1 MNEPHDTPAHERP
14 TVLVVDDT
22 PENIAVLHDL
32 LRGRYRVRVAN
43 SGPRALKA
51 AASEPR
57 PDVIL
62 LDVMM
67 PGMDGYEVLTRLRAL
82 PGCETIPVIFV
93 TALDATDDEARGL
106 SLGAADYLTKPVRPP
121 IVLARVA
128 APIEL
133 KHARDR
139 LHAQNAWLEREIARR
154 THEAER
160 VRDATLRALASLAET
175 RDNETGNHILRTQN
189 YVALLCDELS
199 KTPRDRDALDPV
211 TIARFT
217 KAAPLHDI
225 GKVGI
230 PDHILL
236 KPGRLTPDELVIMR
250 THAALGAEAIGR
262 AIEGE
267 DDLAP
272 FGFLQAA
279 MLIARHHHE
288 RWDGTGYPDALRGE
302 AIPLCARVMAV
313 ADVFDALLAR
323 RPYKRPMPFEAAL
336 TLVADGRGSHFDPAV
351 VDAFFRRLDDV
362 RAVATR
368 YADHPTEP
376 TP

>member
-1 MNEPHDTPAHERP
+1 M
-14 TVLVVDDT
+14 
-22 PENIAVLHDL
+22 
-32 LRGRYRVRVAN
+32 G
-43 SGPRALKA
+43 
-51 AASEPR
+51 SEMC
-57 PDVIL
+57 I
-62 LDVMM
+62 
-67 PGMDGYEVLTRLRAL
+67 
-82 PGCETIPVIFV
+82 
-93 TALDATDDEARGL
+93 
-106 SLGAADYLTKPVRPP
+106 
-121 IVLARVA
+121 
-128 APIEL
+128 
-133 KHARDR
+133 RD
-139 LHAQNAWLEREIARR
+139 
-154 THEAER
+154 
-160 VRDATLRALASLAET
+160 SAET